1 MPSDL
6 DHELRRVFAGDRT
19 PPLDAARRDALEAAL
34 LQQLAARP
42 RAPRRRW
49 PRLALGI
56 GLGAAL
62 AVGACALPAD
72 YDAGLGHRLAIVVTD
87 DVEVDPQ
94 AIAGF
99 VTEHYAPDE
108 LRMAVSQE
116 RVRQRDDDGGV
127 RERSELRIEID
138 AVGEDL
144 DTDRM
149 WDDLVDEFPQL
160 EGGRLEDEELR
171 TVIHGT
177 LGGRLS
183 HAWLDVVIDERG
195 ADAAKAEIVLQLDA
209 QGVQGDAHVEVIDG
223 EDSDGNRRREVRVW
237 VEEASP

>member
-6 DHELRRVFAGDRT
+6 EHDLRRVFAGDQT
-19 PPLDAARRDALEAAL
+19 LPLDVSRRDALEAEL
-34 LQQLAARP
+34 LQRLAQRP
-42 RAPRRRW
+42 STRRRRW

-72 YDAGLGHRLAIVVTD
+72 YDADLGHRLAIVVTD
-87 DVEVDPQ
+87 DVQVDPQ

-116 RVRQRDDDGGV
+116 RVRQRDDDGSV
-127 RERSELRIEID
+127 HERAELRIEID

-149 WDDLVDEFPQL
+149 WDDLVEEFPQL

-177 LGGRLS
+177 IGGRLS

-195 ADAAKAEIVLQLDA
+195 VDAAKAEILLQLDA
-209 QGVQGDAHVEVIDG
+209 QGVHGDAHVEVVDD
-223 EDSDGNRRREVRVW
+223 EDAAGNRRREVRVW
-237 VEEASP
+237 VQDESP

>member
-6 DHELRRVFAGDRT
+6 DDDLRRVFAGDRT
-19 PPLDAARRDALEAAL
+19 PPVDAPRRDALEASL
-34 LQQLAARP
+34 LQQLATRP
-42 RAPRRRW
+42 TAPRRRW
-49 PRLALGI
+49 PKVALGV

-72 YDAGLGHRLAIVVTD
+72 YDAGLGHRLAIVVAD
-87 DVEVDPQ
+87 GVEVDPQ

-116 RVRQRDDDGGV
+116 RMRQQDDDGSV
-127 RERSELRIEID
+127 HERSELRIEID

-195 ADAAKAEIVLQLDA
+195 ADAAKAEILLQLDA
-209 QGVQGDAHVEVIDG
+209 QGVRGDAHVEVIDD
-223 EDSDGNRRREVRVW
+223 EDEAGNRRREVRVW
-237 VEEASP
+237 VQDESP